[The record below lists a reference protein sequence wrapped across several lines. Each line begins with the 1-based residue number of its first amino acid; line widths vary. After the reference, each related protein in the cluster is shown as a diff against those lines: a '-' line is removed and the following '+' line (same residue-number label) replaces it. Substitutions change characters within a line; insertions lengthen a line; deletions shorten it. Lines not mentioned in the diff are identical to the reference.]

1 MTRTLYRITFEYRNE
16 SSRSYVFEATPDTV
30 ETTVASLRSKQFSS
44 LDYYYIEH
52 APLVLGDVV
61 MELVTF

>member
-16 SSRSYVFEATPDTV
+16 SSRSYVFEDTPDTV

-44 LDYYYIEH
+44 LDYHYVEH

>member
-16 SSRSYVFEATPDTV
+16 GSRSYVFESTPDTV
-30 ETTVASLRSKQFSS
+30 EATVESLRSKQFSS
-44 LDYYYIEH
+44 LDYYYVEH